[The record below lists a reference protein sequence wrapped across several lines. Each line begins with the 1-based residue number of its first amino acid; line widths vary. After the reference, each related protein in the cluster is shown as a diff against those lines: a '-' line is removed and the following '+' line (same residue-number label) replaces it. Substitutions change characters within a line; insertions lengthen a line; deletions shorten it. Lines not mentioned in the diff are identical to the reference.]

1 MAEGVK
7 KEKGKFFK
15 RLGYGLLG
23 GTAFGLTTYTIGTM
37 AQATGAGFPDNYGVL
52 AGVIGFAIAV
62 GIQYGKAM
70 DE

>member
-1 MAEGVK
+1 MAETK
-7 KEKGKFFK
+7 EKEKGKFFK

-23 GTAFGLTTYTIGTM
+23 GTGFGLITYTMGTM
-37 AQATGAGFPDNYGVL
+37 AQNTGTMFPDNYGVL
-52 AGVIGFAIAV
+52 AGVIGFVIAL